1 MASITRQQFLKW
13 TALFGLGAWL
23 PTAARADEAGPAS
36 GAVRRVVTGLD
47 ASGRSVIVKDAVA
60 PHVYRRQAEGVVI
73 TELWSTNTAPSN
85 NRGEADPT
93 DSPLRLAPPT
103 NGSVFRVLCFLPRTT
118 SPVSSSASAP
128 HADDSGIST
137 ALAKGASGRAPG
149 FHVTNTTDYVVVLS
163 GEIYALLDSG
173 EVLLKSGDVLVQRGT
188 SHAWANRS
196 PNPASIAFVLIDAQP
211 LT

>member
-1 MASITRQQFLKW
+1 MTSITRQQLLKW

-23 PTAARADEAGPAS
+23 PTAARADEGAAAS

-47 ASGRSVIVKDAVA
+47 ASGHSVIVKDAVA
-60 PHVYRRQAEGVVI
+60 PHVYRRQAEGIVI

-85 NRGEADPT
+85 NRSEADPT

-103 NGSVFRVLCFLPRTT
+103 NGSTFRVLSFLPNAT
-118 SPVSSSASAP
+118 SHVQSSVSAP

-137 ALAKGASGRAPG
+137 ALAKGGRAPG

-173 EVLLKSGDVLVQRGT
+173 EVLLKPGDVLIQRGT
-188 SHAWANRS
+188 SHAWENRS
-196 PNPASIAFVLIDAQP
+196 SSPASIAFVLIDAQP